1 MFSARDDRL
10 YFVAHCAT
18 ANAVMSKTA
27 TVHARIEPRLK
38 RGAEAVLKKL
48 GLTSS
53 DAITLFYSQIKLSNG
68 LPFSVRVPNKAT
80 QRAIKAAHARKELE
94 TFESVSAWVKKTRI
108 L

>member
-1 MFSARDDRL
+1 
-10 YFVAHCAT
+10 
-18 ANAVMSKTA
+18 MSKTA

-53 DAITLFYSQIKLSNG
+53 DAITLFYSQIKLSNR